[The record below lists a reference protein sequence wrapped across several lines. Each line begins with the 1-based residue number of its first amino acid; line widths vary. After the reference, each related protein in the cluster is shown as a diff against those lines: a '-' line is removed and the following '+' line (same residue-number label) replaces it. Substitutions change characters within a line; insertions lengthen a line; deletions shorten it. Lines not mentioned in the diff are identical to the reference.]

1 MKKVLTIIVFV
12 LVIGALKAQQVAMFN
27 HYFYKPMVYNPA
39 FTGIDEAPHLMLI
52 NHTQWSGFKG
62 GPQYNLLTF
71 DGNIINKN
79 TGLGVV
85 ISSDRKGVN
94 SRVGGNVSYSYKIRF
109 KEKIFLQ
116 LGLSVGAI
124 NQSIDYSKASIENPN
139 DPSLFIN
146 SQNKTTFDANAGL
159 AFVAKGL
166 EIGFAAPQIA
176 NNKINYVSF
185 NDSRTF
191 YTQSR
196 HYIGS
201 LKYKFI
207 LPKKT
212 DISISPQL
220 LTRYLPGA
228 PLQYDANLN
237 VEWKNKFWVGAT
249 YKNDYAIGLNLG
261 VTLFKQL
268 SIGYCYD
275 YITGSI
281 NKYSG
286 LSHEIMLSFKF
297 NKKKSKTEE
306 EKENAELARL
316 KSQNLN
322 KILIERLL
330 KKIEEVL
337 DKDNP
342 TPQEIQA
349 LMEEISSFFDD
360 ESTDP
365 NQEVLNK
372 YYQSLKNQAHG
383 ELNVLVKGKII
394 FNDNPYPSSQ
404 DFSNTNI
411 SVIDLSTK
419 EIIATSTPSKDGK
432 YFLILKP
439 AKKYQITVEKT
450 GYKPYSKPFTLSG
463 TTESYEMSQEI
474 RLDK

>member
-1 MKKVLTIIVFV
+1 MKKVLTIIVFI
-12 LVIGALKAQQVAMFN
+12 LTIGALKAQQVAMFN

-79 TGLGVV
+79 TGLGVI

-94 SRVGGNVSYSYKIRF
+94 SRVGGNISYSYKIRF
-109 KEKIFLQ
+109 KENIFLQ
-116 LGLSVGAI
+116 LGLSIGAI

-139 DPSLFIN
+139 DPSLFTN

-176 NNKINYVSF
+176 NNKINYISY

-196 HYIGS
+196 HYMGS

-212 DISISPQL
+212 DLSISPQI
-220 LTRYLPGA
+220 LTRYLPSA

-237 VEWKNKFWVGAT
+237 FDWKNKFWVGAT

-261 VTLFKQL
+261 VTLFKKL
-268 SIGYCYD
+268 SIGYSYD
-275 YITGSI
+275 YITGNI

-297 NKKKSKTEE
+297 NKKKTKTEE
-306 EKENAELARL
+306 EKENAELEKLR
-316 KSQNLN
+316 SQDLN

-330 KKIEEVL
+330 RKIEMVL

-365 NQEVLNK
+365 NQQILNK
-372 YYQSLKNQAHG
+372 YYKSLKNQAQG
-383 ELNVLVKGKII
+383 ELNVLIKGKII
-394 FNDNPYPSSQ
+394 LSDNPSSA
-404 DFSNTNI
+404 DYSNIRITI
-411 SVIDLSTK
+411 IDLSSKKT
-419 EIIATSTPSKDGK
+419 ITTSNPSKYGK
-432 YFLILKP
+432 YFIILKP
-439 AKKYQITVEKT
+439 ANKYQITVEKE
-450 GYKPYSKPFTLSG
+450 GYKTYNKPFTLSG

-474 RLDK
+474 TLEK

>member
-1 MKKVLTIIVFV
+1 MRSG
-12 LVIGALKAQQVAMFN
+12 LVIIAFFISVIALKAQQVVMFN
-27 HYFYKPMVYNPA
+27 HYFYKPMVNNPA
-39 FTGIDEAPHLMLI
+39 YTGINEAPHLMLI

-62 GPQYNLLTF
+62 GPQYNLLSF
-71 DGNIINKN
+71 DGTIINQN

-94 SRVGGNVSYSYKIRF
+94 NRIGGNVSYSYKIRF

-116 LGLSVGAI
+116 LGLSLGAI

-159 AFVAKGL
+159 VFVAKGL

-176 NNKINYVSF
+176 NNKINYVSY

-196 HYIGS
+196 HYMGS
-201 LKYKFI
+201 LKYQFV

-212 DISISPQL
+212 DISISPQI
-220 LTRYLPGA
+220 LTRYLLNA
-228 PLQYDANLN
+228 PIQYDANIN
-237 VEWKNKFWVGAT
+237 FDWQNKFWIGAT
-249 YKNDYAIGLNLG
+249 YKNNYAIGLNLG
-261 VTLFKQL
+261 VTLFKKL
-268 SIGYCYD
+268 SIGYSYD

-297 NKKKSKTEE
+297 NKKKTKSEE
-306 EKENAELARL
+306 EKENAELERL
-316 KSQNLN
+316 RAQDLN

-330 KKIEEVL
+330 KKIEIVL

-360 ESTDP
+360 DSTDP
-365 NQEVLNK
+365 NQQILNK
-372 YYQSLKNQAHG
+372 YYESLKHQAQG
-383 ELNVLVKGKII
+383 ELNVLVKGKITLS
-394 FNDNPYPSSQ
+394 DNQSSP
-404 DFSNTNI
+404 DFSDIYIT
-411 SVIDLSTK
+411 VIDLNTK
-419 EIIATSTPSKDGK
+419 KVVATSNPTKFGK
-432 YFLILKP
+432 YFIILKP
-439 AKKYQITVEKT
+439 ANKYQITAEKK
-450 GYKPYSKPFTLSG
+450 GYKTYIKPFTLSG

-474 RLDK
+474 ILDK

>member
-1 MKKVLTIIVFV
+1 MKRVVIIIVFV
-12 LVIGALKAQQVAMFN
+12 LVIGVLKAQQVAMFN

-39 FTGIDEAPHLMLI
+39 LTGINEAPHLMLI

-79 TGLGVV
+79 TGLGVI

-94 SRVGGNVSYSYKIRF
+94 SRIGGNISYSYKIRF

-116 LGLSVGAI
+116 LGLSVGVI
-124 NQSIDYSKASIENPN
+124 NQSIDYSKAIIENPN

-176 NNKINYVSF
+176 NNKISYVSY
-185 NDSRTF
+185 NNSRTF

-196 HYIGS
+196 HYMGS
-201 LKYKFI
+201 LKYKFT
-207 LPKKT
+207 LPKKNN
-212 DISISPQL
+212 ISISPQM
-220 LTRYLPGA
+220 LTRYLPSA
-228 PLQYDANLN
+228 PIQYDASLN
-237 VEWKNKFWVGAT
+237 FDWQDKYWIGAT

-261 VTLFKQL
+261 VTLFKKL
-268 SIGYCYD
+268 SIGYNYD
-275 YITGSI
+275 YIIGNI
-281 NKYSG
+281 NKYLG

-297 NKKKSKTEE
+297 NKKKSRTEV
-306 EKENAELARL
+306 EKENAELEKLR
-316 KSQNLN
+316 SQDLN
-322 KILIERLL
+322 KILIEKLL
-330 KKIEEVL
+330 KKIEMVL

-365 NQEVLNK
+365 NQQILKK
-372 YYQSLKNQAHG
+372 YYQSLKNQAQG

-394 FNDNPYPSSQ
+394 LSDNSSNP
-404 DFSNTNI
+404 DYSDITI
-411 SVIDLSTK
+411 TVIDLSTK
-419 EIIATSTPSKDGK
+419 KIIITYSPSKYGK
-432 YFLILKP
+432 YFIMLKP
-439 AKKYQITVEKT
+439 ANKYQITFEKE
-450 GYKPYSKPFTLSG
+450 GYKTYSKPFTLSG
-463 TTESYEMSQEI
+463 TPESYEMSQEI
-474 RLDK
+474 ILEK